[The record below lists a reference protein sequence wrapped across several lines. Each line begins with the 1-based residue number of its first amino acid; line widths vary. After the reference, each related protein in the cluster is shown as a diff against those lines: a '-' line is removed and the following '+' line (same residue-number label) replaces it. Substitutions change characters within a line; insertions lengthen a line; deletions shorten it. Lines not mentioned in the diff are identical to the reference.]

1 MLIGNPTDGGAST
14 RLAAIAVKMYDLKQ
28 ALKKLASRE
37 EEIRR
42 LQAESD
48 SLRAHLTQR
57 TNQVDSEINQAI
69 ALALEESEQD
79 KVIKDAL
86 RREKTEL
93 EANLKEKDQVI
104 RAQESTLKV
113 LEEKLLA
120 AAKQLESKVE
130 ERAKLREI

>member
-28 ALKKLASRE
+28 AFQKLASRE

-104 RAQESTLKV
+104 RAQESTL
-113 LEEKLLA
+113 LL
-120 AAKQLESKVE
+120 
-130 ERAKLREI
+130 RA